1 MPNFTIETNF
11 KGINGAKAY
20 HTALTLIRSLWHIP
34 FATPHSKFEDM
45 CNWFDELPDESD
57 NPDEATKRKMLKLAV
72 NDGVMLEEK
81 EIESLLI
88 FAKDQNN
95 IPCGKEII
103 KNLTAFEINDLILD
117 VVCEIFKQKVFFYR
131 KNK

>member
-1 MPNFTIETNF
+1 M
-11 KGINGAKAY
+11 
-20 HTALTLIRSLWHIP
+20 
-34 FATPHSKFEDM
+34 
-45 CNWFDELPDESD
+45 PDESD